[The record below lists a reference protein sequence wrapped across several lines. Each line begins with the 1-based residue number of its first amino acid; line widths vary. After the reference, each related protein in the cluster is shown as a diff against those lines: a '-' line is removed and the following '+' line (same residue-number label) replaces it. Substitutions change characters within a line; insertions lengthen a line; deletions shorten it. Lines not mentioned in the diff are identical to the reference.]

1 LRLAFNSA
9 VLRDSVRPPLRERA
23 SSLVLA
29 MVFTLLMILGLL
41 SLNNSARG
49 PRFKGAPTTVF
60 FTPEAETADVTPQR
74 AVSKPQLAPK
84 PSAPPLRPLLPPPPP
99 PPVPMPVPYF
109 IHLTPQEMASA
120 DISKIRHPEVAGQG
134 AAQASASASAAGDSR
149 PVGTAP
155 NGEPLYR
162 AEWYRHPTN
171 AELNFYLPPHMTTDG
186 WGLIDCKTA
195 AGHHVEDCVELG
207 SSPGSHLA
215 GAARQAAWQFL
226 VRAPRVGGKELVGAW
241 VQILITYHFS
251 TKGEAEKPAEPA
263 ASGD

>member
-29 MVFTLLMILGLL
+29 VVFTLLMILGLL

-49 PRFKGAPTTVF
+49 PRFKGTPTTVF

-84 PSAPPLRPLLPPPPP
+84 PSAPPLRPVLPPPPP

-120 DISKIRHPEVAGQG
+120 DITNIRHPELAGQG
-134 AAQASASASAAGDSR
+134 AQASASASAAGDSR
-149 PVGTAP
+149 PVGNAP
-155 NGEPLYR
+155 NGEPLYN
-162 AEWYRHPTN
+162 AEWYRRPTN
-171 AELNFYLPPHMTTDG
+171 AELDFYLPPHTTSDG
-186 WGLIDCKTA
+186 WGMVACKTA

-207 SSPGSHLA
+207 SSVGSHLS
-215 GAARQAAWQFL
+215 GAVRQAAWQFL
-226 VRAPRVGGKELVGAW
+226 VRAPRLGGKELIGAW
-241 VQILITYHFS
+241 VRIRIDYSFTVKES
-251 TKGEAEKPAEPA
+251 AEKPAEPA
-263 ASGD
+263 GPGD